1 MSACDI
7 LLASCAQGFVYRC
20 LRKLLVLNARF
31 LSFSS
36 EHGHDMHPSKWIR
49 VCAGHRE
56 TLKLRTPTSASNWTY
71 PPTRSPAN
79 APMVCEQRLFRVRIY
94 SQELRSNHGLCHL
107 VDQVLLADPPMALT
121 QTLLEKRVEKIMVM
135 FQNPTV
141 YQTIDH
147 KKWKKWTKWTKWKYH
162 HGNML
167 RWFDMHPNS
176 HPIQNMTSKMSTWK
190 TNTQYHTIKYISLYA
205 SPNLFLND

>member
-1 MSACDI
+1 
-7 LLASCAQGFVYRC
+7 
-20 LRKLLVLNARF
+20 
-31 LSFSS
+31 
-36 EHGHDMHPSKWIR
+36 
-49 VCAGHRE
+49 
-56 TLKLRTPTSASNWTY
+56 
-71 PPTRSPAN
+71 
-79 APMVCEQRLFRVRIY
+79 MVCEQRLFRVRIY

-167 RWFDMHPNS
+167 R
-176 HPIQNMTSKMSTWK
+176 
-190 TNTQYHTIKYISLYA
+190 
-205 SPNLFLND
+205 